1 MSQNL
6 IYKHLSPS
14 LTKYYLKFSIYIKN
28 LIINIHK
35 NLYPPFQKNLK
46 QTNTVSIL
54 IVDSVN
60 NVFDTSVV
68 AKKLCTKHKH
78 FYCAIQTGKK
88 NIAQVQ
94 GSPPCVYL
102 HAKRLLRVATLIDR
116 NLDIVFHHLFLLPLL
131 YIACNELHIRETD
144 SLFHNRQV
152 VLIVTKAEV

>member
-28 LIINIHK
+28 LIINIYK
-35 NLYPPFQKNLK
+35 NLYAPFQKNPV
-46 QTNTVSIL
+46 TNTASIL
-54 IVDSVN
+54 VVDSVN

-88 NIAQVQ
+88 ILLKFKVA
-94 GSPPCVYL
+94 P
-102 HAKRLLRVATLIDR
+102 HACTCMQKDYFVWRRSSIEILILFSIICFCCHFCTLLVTNCTYEKLTRCFT
-116 NLDIVFHHLFLLPLL
+116 
-131 YIACNELHIRETD
+131 TD
-144 SLFHNRQV
+144 
-152 VLIVTKAEV
+152 KWY